1 MIDADGSTDPRE
13 IRRFVDA
20 LLRGADYAKGSRTLS
35 GGGSADLTRFR
46 QLGNWGLT
54 WVVNVLFGV
63 RYTDLCYGYNAVWR
77 RCLPQLSIDC
87 DGFEVETLM
96 AIRAAK
102 AKLTVV
108 EVPSFELGRIHGR
121 SNLNAFG
128 DGWRILK
135 LIVRERLS
143 RGRVPQPTLSDDLK
157 ARAIAAREATAP
169 QVGHEP
175 VESITA
181 AGE

>member
-1 MIDADGSTDPRE
+1 
-13 IRRFVDA
+13 
-20 LLRGADYAKGSRTLS
+20 
-35 GGGSADLTRFR
+35 
-46 QLGNWGLT
+46 
-54 WVVNVLFGV
+54 
-63 RYTDLCYGYNAVWR
+63 
-77 RCLPQLSIDC
+77 
-87 DGFEVETLM
+87 M